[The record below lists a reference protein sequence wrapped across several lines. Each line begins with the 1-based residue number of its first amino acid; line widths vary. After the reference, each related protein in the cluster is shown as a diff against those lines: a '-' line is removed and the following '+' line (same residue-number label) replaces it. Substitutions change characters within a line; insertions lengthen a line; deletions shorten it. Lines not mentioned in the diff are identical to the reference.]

1 MRRSVRASDRE
12 QQSRQL
18 RDAVKTSR
26 AAPADGAAADSCGS
40 WLLLGHPRGVVHGE
54 PQGVDDASHVGPR
67 RALVPEPA
75 ERVGA
80 EAPSLMQLH
89 NLTIR
94 NVVVTGARQ
103 AGKIECGNGTHAC
116 DGLTMTN
123 VTMRDFGQGWECV
136 GEVEGSAEGCEPKPC
151 F

>member
-1 MRRSVRASDRE
+1 MLTLAFCSVFNQNMGGDSAGGLEAAGRAR
-12 QQSRQL
+12 
-18 RDAVKTSR
+18 
-26 AAPADGAAADSCGS
+26 
-40 WLLLGHPRGVVHGE
+40 
-54 PQGVDDASHVGPR
+54 
-67 RALVPEPA
+67 
-75 ERVGA
+75 A

-116 DGLTMTN
+116 EGLTMSN

-136 GEVEGSAEGCEPKPC
+136 GEVSGSAEGCEPRPC

>member
-1 MRRSVRASDRE
+1 MLLLLLATVFNQNVDDDSAGGSEAAERA
-12 QQSRQL
+12 
-18 RDAVKTSR
+18 
-26 AAPADGAAADSCGS
+26 GAA
-40 WLLLGHPRGVVHGE
+40 
-54 PQGVDDASHVGPR
+54 
-67 RALVPEPA
+67 
-75 ERVGA
+75 
-80 EAPSLMQLH
+80 APSLMQLH

-116 DGLTMTN
+116 EGLTMTN

-136 GEVEGSAEGCEPKPC
+136 GEVEGSAEGCEPSPC

>member
-1 MRRSVRASDRE
+1 MLMLLLLLATVFNQNVDGGS
-12 QQSRQL
+12 
-18 RDAVKTSR
+18 
-26 AAPADGAAADSCGS
+26 ADGLEATG
-40 WLLLGHPRGVVHGE
+40 
-54 PQGVDDASHVGPR
+54 
-67 RALVPEPA
+67 RAQ
-75 ERVGA
+75 
-80 EAPSLMQLH
+80 APSLMQLH

-116 DGLTMTN
+116 EGLTMTN

-136 GEVEGSAEGCEPKPC
+136 GEVSGSAEGCEPRPC

>member
-1 MRRSVRASDRE
+1 MLTLFLVLVTVFNQNVAGDS
-12 QQSRQL
+12 
-18 RDAVKTSR
+18 
-26 AAPADGAAADSCGS
+26 ADG
-40 WLLLGHPRGVVHGE
+40 LEVT
-54 PQGVDDASHVGPR
+54 
-67 RALVPEPA
+67 
-75 ERVGA
+75 ERTGA
-80 EAPSLMQLH
+80 QEPSLMQLH

-116 DGLTMTN
+116 EGLTMSN

-136 GEVEGSAEGCEPKPC
+136 GEVGGSAEGCVPSPC